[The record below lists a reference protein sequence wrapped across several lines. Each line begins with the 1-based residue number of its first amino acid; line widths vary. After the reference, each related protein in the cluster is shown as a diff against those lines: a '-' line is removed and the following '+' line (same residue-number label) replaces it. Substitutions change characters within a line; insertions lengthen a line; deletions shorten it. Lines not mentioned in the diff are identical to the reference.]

1 MFLDPCLLESSSMAK
16 LSDSSIHARFKEVSL
31 LESIKILE
39 GKRSVMMEFKEQ
51 IVIPV
56 NVADLLVPFGLN
68 L

>member
-1 MFLDPCLLESSSMAK
+1 MAK